1 MMADQR
7 RLRSFDALGSERALL
22 EGDQPGIEQQEI
34 DGLPPLDQL
43 GESRLHAGRLVQ
55 IQLHRREDVLL
66 GLSRELSSRLPDPGQ
81 AAPGDEDLL
90 IALGG
95 EQAGCRITE
104 PGRGAGDER
113 ERSFHGVSMVKGE
126 SRRGPARQAPPCNLE
141 LFSSILIGTMEIVKE
156 F

>member
-1 MMADQR
+1 MLDRGQPA
-7 RLRSFDALGSERALL
+7 S
-22 EGDQPGIEQQEI
+22 GD
-34 DGLPPLDQL
+34 D
-43 GESRLHAGRLVQ
+43 
-55 IQLHRREDVLL
+55 
-66 GLSRELSSRLPDPGQ
+66 
-81 AAPGDEDLL
+81 DLF

-113 ERSFHGVSMVKGE
+113 ERMFHGVSMVKGE
-126 SRRGPARQAPPCNLE
+126 ARRGPARQGPPCNFE